1 MIYDTLLQQRW
12 LRIRRLLINPATA
25 FEGNQGILTIN
36 GDIYVAKK
44 TVKFR
49 LKSHL
54 DWAYYTPRT
63 LAQAIDSDTVE
74 SYYEIMLKDIRSDPN
89 EWKDLDFELEL
100 KTRYA
105 ERVGRANFI

>member
-1 MIYDTLLQQRW
+1 MIYDPLLQQRW
-12 LRIRRLLINPATA
+12 LRIRRLLTKPAQA
-25 FEGNQGILTIN
+25 DEGNLGILSIN

-44 TVKFR
+44 SMKFR
-49 LKSHL
+49 LRSHL
-54 DWAYYTPRT
+54 DWAYYTPKT

-105 ERVGRANFI
+105 ERVGRADFI